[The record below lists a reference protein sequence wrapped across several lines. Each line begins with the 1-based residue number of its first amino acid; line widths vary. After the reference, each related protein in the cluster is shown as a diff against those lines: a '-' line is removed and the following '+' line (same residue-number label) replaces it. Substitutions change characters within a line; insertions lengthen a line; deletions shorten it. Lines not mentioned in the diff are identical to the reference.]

1 MFTILPRILVL
12 LTLIG
17 ISASQTTVSTTDAG
31 SSTQSSTSSPTGI
44 TGSSSTA
51 STGRQFTSSLSNP
64 ITFPTLNP
72 NPPFPPNYGGGY
84 IPPQLPIQWPFHV
97 GGFWPAVPPPGIFG
111 PQGMF
116 GQQFPPMQPPGFFP
130 G

>member
-51 STGRQFTSSLSNP
+51 STGRQFSSVS
-64 ITFPTLNP
+64 
-72 NPPFPPNYGGGY
+72 PFPMF
-84 IPPQLPIQWPFHV
+84 PPWWGPGMNRPPLPIPFP
-97 GGFWPAVPPPGIFG
+97 GGFYEYHVKPPILQWYDYLNGRNNG
-111 PQGMF
+111 K
-116 GQQFPPMQPPGFFP
+116 
-130 G
+130 